1 MKNSISDVQ
10 KQIRVETHGEDYGSW
25 MSNPVFY
32 VFGGIALVAL
42 VLAVLSFSVFKL
54 TALGIVFAVAFVVL
68 LALLGWMAWIRRQY
82 AFGKG
87 GMMEKIHQTI
97 LSSLAFDGKG
107 SLLEV
112 GCGSGALSVR
122 AALTWPEAKITGLD
136 YWGAMY
142 NYSQAL
148 CEKNVAS
155 EGVGTQCTFVHGD
168 ANRLDFPDESFDA
181 VISNYVYHNIMGA
194 DKHALLLESLR
205 VLKKGGVFVLH
216 DSMKPQMYGD
226 MNAFAEKLRGMGFA
240 EVRYAETAEAI
251 FGSKSRAAMMMLGN
265 SAMLVGRKYQAVYQP
280 CERCFSASALAAE
293 NDGLPVGNGEIDAL
307 YPAGGDV
314 RLVSEG
320 SIPDLYHENHLLP
333 RVSTKPA
340 IHRRN
345 ITMS

>member
-1 MKNSISDVQ
+1 MKNSTSDVQ
-10 KQIRVETHGEDYGSW
+10 KQIKVGTHGEDYGSW

-54 TALGIVFAVAFVVL
+54 TALGIVFSVAFVAL
-68 LALLGWMAWIRRQY
+68 LALLGWMTWIRRQY

-87 GMMEKIHQTI
+87 GMMEKVHQTI

-122 AALTWPEAKITGLD
+122 AALTWPEAKVTGLD

-142 NYSQAL
+142 NYSQVL
-148 CEKNVAS
+148 CEKNAAS
-155 EGVGTQCTFVHGD
+155 EGVGTQCSFIHGD

-216 DSMKPQMYGD
+216 DNMKPQMYGD

-240 EVRYAETAEAI
+240 EVRYVETAEAI
-251 FGSKSRAAMMMLGN
+251 FGSKSRAAMMMLGD
-265 SAMLVGRKYQAVYQP
+265 SAMLVGRK
-280 CERCFSASALAAE
+280 
-293 NDGLPVGNGEIDAL
+293 
-307 YPAGGDV
+307 
-314 RLVSEG
+314 
-320 SIPDLYHENHLLP
+320 
-333 RVSTKPA
+333 
-340 IHRRN
+340 
-345 ITMS
+345 